1 MSDDLMLNPCLAL
14 RTSIQGGMKTQKPCT
29 MDHLYKW
36 SMARNCM
43 CCNFTRMVQ
52 VQIRALLNDTVGTL
66 ASGRYRDPQ
75 VTMGIILGTG
85 TNCCYI
91 EQVPP

>member
-1 MSDDLMLNPCLAL
+1 
-14 RTSIQGGMKTQKPCT
+14 MKTQKLCT
-29 MDHLYKW
+29 DGPSPETACAAISL
-36 SMARNCM
+36 AACM
-43 CCNFTRMVQ
+43 LQ

-66 ASGRYRDPQ
+66 ASGRYSDPQ